1 MTVVKTVERACARNV
16 GGVVEGCGCAA
27 KGALLEFV
35 HGVCG
40 RMRRK
45 HLCALTLVVWSL
57 RAAWLIKASEATLRP
72 VSYPAYLAGGWLRCR
87 SARASLAACLQH
99 LVAMA
104 SKSAAEGEPCT
115 RSAGA
120 MGMLRVGPVAD
131 REKGLRSAARGADC
145 ASSHGS
151 ARKQGA
157 DRKSLVKYVD

>member
-1 MTVVKTVERACARNV
+1 MRLDV
-16 GGVVEGCGCAA
+16 GGLEPSSSVV
-27 KGALLEFV
+27 
-35 HGVCG
+35 
-40 RMRRK
+40 
-45 HLCALTLVVWSL
+45 
-57 RAAWLIKASEATLRP
+57 IKASEATLRP

-104 SKSAAEGEPCT
+104 SKSAAGGEPCT

-131 REKGLRSAARGADC
+131 REKGLWSLVRRKGRRLRFMAP
-145 ASSHGS
+145 

-157 DRKSLVKYVD
+157 DTGQKVAG